1 MFNIFLRLKDLLYT
15 IATIFLTNMKTIF
28 ICLFCVLVVY
38 LIINRVSI
46 KAETPESTAIQIKD
60 FVASV
65 KPNMIPEMN
74 SVELFSLAEIKHY
87 GKFDAATDMESAIDL
102 YTRSLNSTT
111 EDRHIGKCHLS
122 IGNLFYESKDAER
135 AIEEYLKAIEHG
147 YEEGIIHIAKMY
159 SFGIHPYV
167 LPDKLFAAKIFS
179 RYTHLTDTLSRWC
192 KFYIQELNELSYN
205 DIDTLSYNSVMN
217 SKTLPKNI
225 IERIDHAVEQMK
237 QTEIIPYNKPFD
249 DSWMKTY
256 DDEDTNDQTFGQR
269 LRILER
275 IPKQHV
281 MNDSQNVHDHVL
293 QSTAKEII
301 QKLDTQKN
309 SNSETE
315 TNTDFMSDKNDFIKT
330 TGTTDEN
337 VIMTLDS
344 LGEAIHSRYD
354 KSEQDVFSM
363 IWNRIKDNADMT
375 KILEDNLSSAIED
388 GLVVCSTGK
397 IMRMLSTLDVL
408 DEQTPDL
415 KPTWAIRNELAQIV
429 SSEIKNTLQTF
440 DKLHNDA
447 YHSIEPSE
455 EQEQMV
461 FKVNEKIKSNV
472 IKRCL
477 TEYVTPKLLTES
489 VLMFELELLFN
500 HL

>member
-1 MFNIFLRLKDLLYT
+1 MLKTVNRIKDLLFN
-15 IATIFLTNMKTIF
+15 IAKMFVTNMTTIFLCMLCGF
-28 ICLFCVLVVY
+28 AVY
-38 LIINRVSI
+38 LILNRVI
-46 KAETPESTAIQIKD
+46 KPESPDSTAVQIKD
-60 FVASV
+60 FVANV

-87 GKFDAATDMESAIDL
+87 GKFDSATDMESAIDL

-135 AIEEYLKAIEHG
+135 AIEQYLKAIENG

-159 SFGIHPYV
+159 SFGIHPFV

-205 DIDTLSYNSVMN
+205 DIDTMSYNSVMN
-217 SKTLPKNI
+217 SKTLPTNI
-225 IERIDHAVEQMK
+225 LERIDHSVEQMK
-237 QTEIIPYNKPFD
+237 HTEIIPYNKPFD

-256 DDEDTNDQTFGQR
+256 DDEDPNDQRFGHR
-269 LRILER
+269 LKILER
-275 IPKQHV
+275 IPNQRV

-301 QKLDTQKN
+301 QQLDTQKN

-315 TNTDFMSDKNDFIKT
+315 TNPDDFMSDKNDFIKT
-330 TGTTDEN
+330 TGTTDDN

-344 LGEAIHSRYD
+344 LGDAIHSRYD

-363 IWNRIKDNADMT
+363 IWNRVKDNADMT
-375 KILEDNLSSAIED
+375 KIIEDNLSSAIED
-388 GLVVCSTGK
+388 
-397 IMRMLSTLDVL
+397 
-408 DEQTPDL
+408 
-415 KPTWAIRNELAQIV
+415 
-429 SSEIKNTLQTF
+429 
-440 DKLHNDA
+440 
-447 YHSIEPSE
+447 
-455 EQEQMV
+455 
-461 FKVNEKIKSNV
+461 
-472 IKRCL
+472 
-477 TEYVTPKLLTES
+477 
-489 VLMFELELLFN
+489 
-500 HL
+500 